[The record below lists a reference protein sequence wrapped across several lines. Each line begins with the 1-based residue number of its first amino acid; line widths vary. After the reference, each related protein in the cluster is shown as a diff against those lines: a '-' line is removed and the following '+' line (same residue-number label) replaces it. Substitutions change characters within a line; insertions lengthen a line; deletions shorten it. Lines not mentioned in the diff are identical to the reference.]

1 MPEIVYILTNEAMP
15 GLVKVGRTS
24 GNLADRIKGL
34 SNTSVPLAF
43 DLFYACEVVDGAFVE
58 TNLHDAFGGH
68 RISKN
73 REFFRIQPERVR
85 AALLLAQLKE
95 IKLGDEV
102 FPTEEDRVEVE
113 TAKRRSRFQLSMLD
127 IKPGTLLQLEKK
139 PEITCLTLDEGNK
152 VQYNNEETTLSDAA
166 LQALSSIGY
175 EWGAASGPWEW
186 TYNGKRLDDIR
197 RKIEEKSD

>member
-58 TNLHDAFGGH
+58 TNLHDAFGDH

-85 AALLLAQLKE
+85 AALLLAQLRE
-95 IKLGDEV
+95 VKLGDEV

-113 TAKRRSRFQLSMLD
+113 TAKRRSRFQLAMVD
-127 IKPGTLLQLEKK
+127 IKPGTELQLARK
-139 PEITCLTLDEGNK
+139 PEITCRTHDEGNK
-152 VQYNNEETTLSDAA
+152 VEYNGEVTTLSDAA
-166 LQALSSIGY
+166 LQALNSVGY

-186 TYNGKRLDDIR
+186 TYNGKRLDDMR
-197 RKIEEKSD
+197 REIEEKSD